1 MNAEEWAFLIDERY
15 GYKEG
20 FNSSWNFNQ
29 QESDIDEIKEIL
41 LKSSYQFNEDTDPET
56 KHDAFTSGG
65 DTTAQQRRYT
75 YDANGNLTSS
85 TNPAQEKTVY
95 TYDPANRL
103 VTTAVYASATSTQP
117 LKTINYQINA
127 QNQFIGYTQAAG
139 TTPEGNPAPGLTPDI
154 LPLSETYTYTALNQ
168 VETVTVNLGGLS
180 KTYAYTYYPNGLK
193 HTYTNPE
200 GITYT
205 YYYNKNNQLT
215 A

>member
-1 MNAEEWAFLIDERY
+1 MGCLSYCSFHGFRCY
-15 GYKEG
+15 GTRSYG
-20 FNSSWNFNQ
+20 Q
-29 QESDIDEIKEIL
+29 IK
-41 LKSSYQFNEDTDPET
+41 S
-56 KHDAFTSGG
+56 
-65 DTTAQQRRYT
+65 RR
-75 YDANGNLTSS
+75 A
-85 TNPAQEKTVY
+85 
-95 TYDPANRL
+95 
-103 VTTAVYASATSTQP
+103 AVYASATSTQP

-139 TTPEGNPAPGLTPDI
+139 TDGEGNPAPGLTPDI

-168 VETVTVNLGGLS
+168 VETVTVNLGGFS

-215 A
+215 AVHIPGQGQLTWSDFQWLMPQTLLLP